1 MTYTKYKS
9 TFGAKNHNNYN
20 FGKRKS
26 RNGPNAGPIP
36 LRFDERKLA
45 ANKKHTGRRA
55 SEIQRFYA
63 CVLYRRL
70 LIFIFLF

>member
-20 FGKRKS
+20 FGKRKT
-26 RNGPNAGPIP
+26 RNGPNAGPTP

-45 ANKKHTGRRA
+45 PNKKA
-55 SEIQRFYA
+55 
-63 CVLYRRL
+63 YRQEG
-70 LIFIFLF
+70 I